1 MPGSA
6 NPYLNRVAIHDPA
19 QFYGR
24 RKEIARIFSRLGAG
38 RPQSI
43 AVVGDRRIGKSSLLN
58 YLCAPEMRRRHLS
71 RPEEYVFVF
80 FDLQQRRRIRLE
92 DFLDAWLTEIERG
105 AELPP
110 SGKRGFDGVHAAL
123 DRLRATHRKLIAVFD
138 EFDILTSN
146 RAFSADFFAF
156 LRSLANNYEVAY
168 VTSSGRDLQELCHA
182 DQIADSPFFNIFTN
196 VYLRAFPDDEAL
208 DLIARPSEAAGV
220 PLAPYAADIRRLS
233 GNFPFYLQIA
243 CSIYFEQ
250 LQDGG
255 SLDASA
261 IEEAFD
267 DEVRGHFRYLWER
280 FSADERAVCQALS
293 SDQPVAREHTYVF
306 EDFKRAGYIAVEPD
320 GRPRW
325 FSSRFLPITQRPA
338 RSGATAGE
346 QVSVPPTLE
355 LPLEGRL
362 SLSESCAPAWPDGDV
377 EPPARLGHFEL
388 LERLGGGGMGNVF
401 LARDAKLGRK
411 VAIKLLK
418 ARYVNQ
424 LETRQ
429 RFLREARMASNLNHP
444 NIATLYEI
452 GEADGAPYLVME
464 YVRGQTLAQRLREG
478 GRFAC
483 PEVCRIGAQA
493 AEGLAAAHAVG
504 IVHRDI
510 KPSNLQLDAQGNVRI
525 IDFGLAKL
533 AGDARAPLLFSDE
546 HLQAVSDIT
555 ESGVLVGTVTYM
567 SPEQAANDAQAT
579 FASDVFSL
587 GIVLYEM
594 TTGRLPF
601 EGKSYYEVLDAI
613 LHASPSPIRDWRPDA
628 PPALVNAIGAALAK
642 RQTDRPTA
650 EALARLLRQA
660 IHSPGAR
667 MS

>member
-1 MPGSA
+1 MTEPA
-6 NPYLNRVAIHDPA
+6 NPYLNRVAIRDPA

-24 RKEIARIFSRLGAG
+24 RKEIARIFSRLGAE

-58 YLCAPEMRRRHLS
+58 YLCAPDMRRRHLS
-71 RPEEYVFVF
+71 RPEDYAFVF
-80 FDLQQRRRIRLE
+80 FDLQQRRRITLD
-92 DFLDAWLTEIERG
+92 DFLDAWLTEIERS

-110 SGKRGFDGVHAAL
+110 GGKRSFDGVHAAL
-123 DRLRATHRKLIAVFD
+123 EALRATRRKLIAVFD
-138 EFDILTSN
+138 EFDVLTSN

-208 DLIARPSEAAGV
+208 DLIARPSAAAGI

-255 SLDASA
+255 RPDASA

-267 DEVRGHFRYLWER
+267 DEARGHFRYLWER
-280 FSADERAVCQALS
+280 FSVDERAVCQALS
-293 SDQPVAREHTYVF
+293 SGQPVAREHTYVF
-306 EDFKRAGYIAVEPD
+306 EDFKRAGYIAIEPD
-320 GRPRW
+320 GQPRW
-325 FSSRFLPITQRPA
+325 FSSRFLPVVQRPP
-338 RSGATAGE
+338 RSGAPAGE
-346 QVSVPPTLE
+346 LVSVPPTLE
-355 LPLEGRL
+355 LPLDGRP
-362 SLSESCAPAWPDGDV
+362 SPAESRLPDSVAGL
-377 EPPARLGHFEL
+377 PARLGHFEV
-388 LERLGGGGMGNVF
+388 LERLGGGGMGDVF

-411 VAIKLLK
+411 VAIKVLK

-424 LETRQ
+424 SETRQ

-452 GEADGAPYLVME
+452 GEVEGAPYLVME
-464 YVRGQTLAQRLREG
+464 YVRGKTIAQWLRER

-510 KPSNLQLDAQGNVRI
+510 KPSNLQLDDHGNVRI

-533 AGDARAPLLFSDE
+533 SAGAERAALLFSDE
-546 HLQAVSDIT
+546 YLQAVSDIT
-555 ESGVLVGTVTYM
+555 ESGALVGTVTYM
-567 SPEQAANDAQAT
+567 SPEQAANDAHAT

-628 PPALVNAIGAALAK
+628 PPGLVGAIGAALAK
-642 RQTDRPTA
+642 RQADRPTA
-650 EALARLLRQA
+650 AALAETLRQA
-660 IHSPGAR
+660 PYSSGAR